1 MPRIVNNRICYANHN
16 VVLDSIYH
24 RNDPSAIFDLEE
36 CLTPNGGVT
45 AHEEDLAELPSA
57 KFVTIER
64 PTVTIVPYKD
74 PARMLATVELFDGN
88 KQKVIFAA
96 HADRSDSFQPLW
108 EAMRKQ
114 KIFFG
119 SFARRDAETKYF
131 ALYDALNLPT

>member
-1 MPRIVNNRICYANHN
+1 MARIVNNRICYPDHN
-16 VVLDSIYH
+16 VVLDILLH
-24 RNDPSAIFDLEE
+24 RQDPSYIFDMEE
-36 CLTPNGGVT
+36 ALTEKAGPT
-45 AHEEDLAELPSA
+45 AHEEELEAMNNDSSW
-57 KFVTIER
+57 TIEL

-96 HADRSDSFQPLW
+96 HCARSESFQPLW

-119 SFARRDAETKYF
+119 SFVRKDAETKYF
-131 ALYDALNLPT
+131 ALYDALV